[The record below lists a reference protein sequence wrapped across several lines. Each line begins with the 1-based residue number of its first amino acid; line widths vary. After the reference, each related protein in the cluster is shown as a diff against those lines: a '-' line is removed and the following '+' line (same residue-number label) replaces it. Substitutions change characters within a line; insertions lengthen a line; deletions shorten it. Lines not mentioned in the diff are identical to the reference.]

1 MKTLI
6 GFVAVVILL
15 AVSFNLLTFSVDET
29 QVAIVLEFGEVKQV
43 VQSPGLHF
51 KVPFIQTV
59 SYFDSRLQVYDV
71 QPREIIISDLVVEQ
85 LRLLI
90 DNYALWRV
98 NEPQKF
104 IESVRGNFNAAQ
116 SRLDDLIFSNV
127 RNVLGGHTLEEIV
140 STNREEYIQSFTN
153 LSAQEAET
161 LGVEIVDVRL
171 KRTDLP
177 EGIKEDVFRLMRAD
191 RQQAATE
198 LRAEGE
204 KRSRE
209 IRSEADKQVTIILAN
224 ARQEAQDLRGQGDA
238 EALKIYANAYSAN
251 AEFYSFWRTLES
263 YKATFDQ
270 QGTGTLVL
278 STDSEYLQLL
288 DIQAL
293 EELIRS
299 VGQGR

>member
-6 GFVAVVILL
+6 GFVAVVVLL
-15 AVSFNLLTFSVDET
+15 AISFNLLTFSVDET

-43 VQSPGLHF
+43 IKDPGLHF
-51 KVPFIQTV
+51 KVPFIQSV

-71 QPREIIISDLVVEQ
+71 QPREIIISDPVVEQ

-98 NEPQKF
+98 EDPQIF

-116 SRLDDLIFSNV
+116 SRLDDLVFSNV
-127 RNVLGGHTLEEIV
+127 RNVLAGQTLEEIV
-140 STNREEYIQSFTN
+140 STHREDYIKTFTER
-153 LSAQEAET
+153 SRQEAKT
-161 LGVEIVDVRL
+161 LGVEMVDVRL

-177 EGIKEDVFRLMRAD
+177 ETIKEDVFRLMRAD

-224 ARQEAQDLRGQGDA
+224 AQKEAQELRGQGDA
-238 EALKIYANAYSAN
+238 EALKVYANSYSAN

-263 YKATFDQ
+263 YKATFDR

>member
-6 GFVAVVILL
+6 GFVAFIILL

-29 QVAIVLEFGEVKQV
+29 QVAVVLEFGEVKQV
-43 VQSPGLHF
+43 ITESGLHF
-51 KVPFIQTV
+51 KTPFIQTV
-59 SYFDSRLQVYDV
+59 SYYDARLQVYDV
-71 QPREIIISDLVVEQ
+71 QPREIIISDPVVEQ
-85 LRLLI
+85 LRLVI

-98 NEPQKF
+98 SDPQKF

-116 SRLDDLIFSNV
+116 SRLDDLVFSNV
-127 RNVLGGHTLEEIV
+127 RNVLAGHTLEEIV
-140 STNREEYIQSFTN
+140 STHREEYIQTFTQR
-153 LSAQEAET
+153 SAQEALT
-161 LGVEIVDVRL
+161 LGVEMVDVRL

-177 EGIKEDVFRLMRAD
+177 DTIKEDVYRLMRAD

-224 ARQEAQDLRGQGDA
+224 AQRTAQEARGQGDA
-238 EALKIYANAYSAN
+238 DALRVYSDSYSVN
-251 AEFYSFWRTLES
+251 PEFYGFWRTLES
-263 YKATFDQ
+263 YKSTFDR
-270 QGTGTLVL
+270 QGTGTLVM

-288 DIQAL
+288 DIKAL
-293 EELIRS
+293 EELMKT
-299 VGQGR
+299 VGQGN

>member
-6 GFVAVVILL
+6 GFVVIVVLL
-15 AVSFNLLTFSVDET
+15 AISFNLLTFSVDET
-29 QVAIVLEFGEVKQV
+29 QVAVVLEFGEVKQV
-43 VQSPGLHF
+43 IKEPGLHF
-51 KVPFIQTV
+51 KVPFIQAV

-71 QPREIIISDLVVEQ
+71 QPREIIISDPVVEQ

-98 NEPQKF
+98 NDPQTF

-116 SRLDDLIFSNV
+116 SRLDDLVFSNV
-127 RNVLGGHTLEEIV
+127 RNVLAGQTLEQIV
-140 STNREEYIQSFTN
+140 STNREEYIQTFTDR
-153 LSAQEAET
+153 SALEAKT

-177 EGIKEDVFRLMRAD
+177 DTIKEDVYRLMRAD

-209 IRSEADKQVTIILAN
+209 VRSEADKQVTIILAN
-224 ARQEAQDLRGQGDA
+224 AQREAQELRGQGDA
-238 EALKIYANAYSAN
+238 EALRVYANSYSAN
-251 AEFYSFWRTLES
+251 PEFYGFWRTLES
-263 YKATFDQ
+263 YKSTFNQ
-270 QGTGTLVL
+270 QGTGTLVM

-288 DIQAL
+288 DIKAL
-293 EELIRS
+293 EELMKT
-299 VGQGR
+299 VGQGN